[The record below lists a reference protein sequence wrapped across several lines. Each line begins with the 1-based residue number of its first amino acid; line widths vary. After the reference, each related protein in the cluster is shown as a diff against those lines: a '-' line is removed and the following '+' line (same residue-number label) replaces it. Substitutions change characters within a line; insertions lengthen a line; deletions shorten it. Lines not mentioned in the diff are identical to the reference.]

1 MVTIPRPTDAPSPQ
15 SAPLDLNLSNMFDEG
30 MTNMNDTRQGKYRP
44 SNAIITAA
52 DPDKLPFHI
61 HLEAGGNL
69 EVRSEARNYSGIK
82 VVVEPDPGDRSRSSK
97 TTSGELPQPVVIH
110 FPRGSE
116 GDYKVTVTHL
126 KHTDSGKHMGSGES
140 SPPQEYTCYIR
151 PCPLCNPMFG

>member
-1 MVTIPRPTDAPSPQ
+1 MVEIPRPTDAPSPQ

-30 MTNMNDTRQGKYRP
+30 ITNMIDTKRGTYRP

-82 VVVEPDPGDRSRSSK
+82 VVVEPDNGGRSRFSK
-97 TTSGELPQPVVIH
+97 TVSGELPHPAVIH
-110 FPRGSE
+110 FPKDSE
-116 GDYKVTVTHL
+116 GEYKVTVTHF
-126 KHTDSGKHMGSGES
+126 HNPSGQP
-140 SPPQEYTCYIR
+140 SPPQEYICYIH
-151 PCPLCNPMFG
+151 PCPLCNPTFG